1 MPNSAVAVVVVAPPT
16 KTRKRSLSLTR
27 TSNII
32 PTTIYKFSLATGGG
46 RNPLAR

>member
-1 MPNSAVAVVVVAPPT
+1 MTSIMVAVVADVALT
-16 KTRKRSLSLTR
+16 KRYRISLSLTR
-27 TSNII
+27 TSSIL